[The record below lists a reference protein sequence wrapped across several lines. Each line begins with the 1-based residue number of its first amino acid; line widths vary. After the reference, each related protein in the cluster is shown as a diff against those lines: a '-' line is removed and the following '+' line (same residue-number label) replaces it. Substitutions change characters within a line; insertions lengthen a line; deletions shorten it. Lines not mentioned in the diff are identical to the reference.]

1 MAGAGAPNLHSLVRE
16 AGEPEGQPAAEVGL
30 IPGPEQ
36 VQGGAVSSPFQTL
49 PLILGRPTL
58 HHQLKLIASL
68 IKDNTALL

>member
-16 AGEPEGQPAAEVGL
+16 AGGPEGQPAAEVGL

-58 HHQLKLIASL
+58 FTT
-68 IKDNTALL
+68 N